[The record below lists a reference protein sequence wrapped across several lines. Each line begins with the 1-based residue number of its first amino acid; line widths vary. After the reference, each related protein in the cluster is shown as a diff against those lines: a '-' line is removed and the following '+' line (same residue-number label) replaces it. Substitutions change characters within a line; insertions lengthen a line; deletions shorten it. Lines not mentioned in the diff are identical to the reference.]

1 LASRV
6 THVLHFT
13 FIELLVV
20 VSIVAIIAS
29 LLIPTRASARAKA
42 KLTACAGN
50 LKVLGGAQQSY
61 LNDHGGKV
69 VSGWDGDV
77 ADQAERTFWTKIKRY
92 YGDEFLRECPAN
104 PQDKLECYG
113 LYSALSGKQLS
124 TTVAKPTGTVLMGE
138 NTQLDLESY
147 RRDIEYWTRAGT
159 GHWELGYAHSLT
171 SAAPSIPSSIV
182 PWSICCS
189 ATGASKPWTTVSPGE
204 LPTGMAIPRT
214 FGTTNSTPGPR
225 ASGTYQV
232 GRGTC
237 PPGPSRERFR
247 FGRVNRSAKT
257 QRRRVRDGGSAATL
271 VA

>member
-171 SAAPSIPSSIV
+171 SDTTTSQ
-182 PWSICCS
+182 
-189 ATGASKPWTTVSPGE
+189 WTVRRPINPFVHRP
-204 LPTGMAIPRT
+204 LVNLL
-214 FGTTNSTPGPR
+214 F
-225 ASGTYQV
+225 
-232 GRGTC
+232 C
-237 PPGPSRERFR
+237 D
-247 FGRVNRSAKT
+247 GRVEAMDYRIAWGAPYRYGDPANIWDNK
-257 QRRRVRDGGSAATL
+257 
-271 VA
+271 